1 MNPVRLGK
9 TADRAGCLGLY
20 EETGVGAGRG
30 QFKEGTEDHIL
41 LGCRNHCKVFG
52 SSSESEADAQGAL

>member
-20 EETGVGAGRG
+20 EETGGQGGVSSKRG
-30 QFKEGTEDHIL
+30 QKTTSCYDGETIARSLDL
-41 LGCRNHCKVFG
+41 PQKR
-52 SSSESEADAQGAL
+52 S